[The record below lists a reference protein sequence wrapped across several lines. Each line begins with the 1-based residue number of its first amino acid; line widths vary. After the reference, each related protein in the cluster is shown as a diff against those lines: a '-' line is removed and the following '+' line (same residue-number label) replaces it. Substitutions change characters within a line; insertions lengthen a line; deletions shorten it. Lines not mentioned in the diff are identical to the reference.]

1 MSHSSPLLSV
11 RNLTKKYGSLT
22 AVDHVNLEITPGE
35 IFAMLGPNGAGKT
48 TLISCV
54 CGLIQHF
61 SGNIQVA
68 GYDVIKHYR
77 LTRQVVGVVPQEL
90 NFDAFSNV
98 RQALIYQGG
107 MFGHRRAARRAD
119 ELLSVFGLTEKAGA
133 NTRWLS
139 GGMKR
144 RLMICKALM
153 HRPAL
158 LFLDEPT
165 AGVDVELREELW
177 NYVRELRKEGMT
189 IVLTTH
195 YLEEAE
201 QLADRIGIINQGRL
215 ILVEER
221 ERLLTKFGSRWLQ
234 LKCKEPIPDSLIGKL
249 EEFSPERCDETA
261 LELHYRETDSI
272 EKNSSNPPV
281 ERILAAVHA
290 ENLTLL
296 SLEGN
301 HSSLEKIFR
310 DILEHDNTRG
320 MHHAASRVE
329 NESDYARH

>member
-1 MSHSSPLLSV
+1 MSHYNPLLCV

-22 AVDHVNLEITPGE
+22 AVDNVNLDIAPGE

-48 TLISCV
+48 TLINCV

-61 SGNIQVA
+61 SGAIQVA

-107 MFGHRRAARRAD
+107 MFGHRQAARRAD
-119 ELLSVFGLTEKAGA
+119 ELLSIFRLTEKADA

-177 NYVRELRKEGMT
+177 NTVRQLRDEGMT

-215 ILVEER
+215 ILIEDR
-221 ERLLTKFGSRWLQ
+221 EHLLTKFGSRWLR
-234 LKCKEPIPDSLIGKL
+234 LRCKENIPDSLHHKL
-249 EEFSPERCDETA
+249 GEFSPERCDETT
-261 LELHYRETDSI
+261 LELHYREVDDFETD
-272 EKNSSNPPV
+272 SNPPV

-301 HSSLEKIFR
+301 RSSLEKIFR
-310 DILEHDNTRG
+310 DILEHDNSQGRD
-320 MHHAASRVE
+320 HE
-329 NESDYARH
+329 NPPPVKEESDYARP